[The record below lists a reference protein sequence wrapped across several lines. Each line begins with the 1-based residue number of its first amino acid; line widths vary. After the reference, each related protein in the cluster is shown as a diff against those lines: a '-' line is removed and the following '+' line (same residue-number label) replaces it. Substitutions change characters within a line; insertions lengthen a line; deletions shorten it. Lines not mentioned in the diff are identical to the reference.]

1 MFTEDMMNE
10 EMMNFVE
17 LDDAEMEEIS
27 GGKKKVNY
35 KIGGVTGKSH
45 VRTGPGM
52 NFKIIGV
59 LHTGEETK
67 YLGKSAYDEN
77 GRKWYKIEW
86 NGRNAWV
93 SSRYTGKAKY

>member
-27 GGKKKVNY
+27 GGKKANY
-35 KIGGVTGKSH
+35 KIGGVTGDTN
-45 VRTGPGM
+45 VRTGPGL

-59 LHTGEETK
+59 LHNGDEAK
-67 YLGKSAYDEN
+67 YLGKSAIDN
-77 GRKWYKIEW
+77 RGVKWYKIDWE
-86 NGRNAWV
+86 GRNAWV
-93 SSRYTGKAKY
+93 SSRYTGKAKF